1 MPRTRCAL
9 FVVLLLSCSWPGAV
23 PVQTPTVEELIA
35 WLDVPE
41 KQWIATVRL
50 QESPD
55 AATRALL
62 QPGRIA
68 STGPHG
74 RWTGHML
81 ALAKLGSPAIP
92 AIRARA
98 LELLTTGNP
107 RAHVTVAPLIN
118 VLGAMGP
125 AAVPALV
132 DIADVSVT
140 PSVTMSALEEIVR
153 LEPRREVFGQQISP
167 WALWR
172 PADDWPIELERTI
185 LPLLP
190 RLRQVM
196 ESAAAGWHARQ
207 SPQPQRP
214 AAYLLARWGSGD
226 ARTRG
231 LAALHDLASAKNPF
245 HDSLEAIRLLHALK
259 APGTAALIRAT
270 SARVPD
276 YGNLKGTY
284 LLTLAIALH
293 QLGDRDYSPLL
304 TAALQDHRPDVR
316 MDVAD
321 FVARSGEIAHGAL
334 LLPLLNDRVEWNQR
348 TVAGVAHESLGRLT
362 LAQVPP
368 DADVWRRWLARHNG
382 VTRQTLLAN
391 WIEGRGSIARV
402 PITEADGWINRLDVT
417 DGARAFALVD
427 AYLLRTDSGRSGGG
441 GGPAGMH
448 GPGVISLLLGMV
460 QRGVPGARERLERAL
475 SSPST
480 TVRIYAA
487 LALSAY
493 DRRRA
498 IDRLAI
504 EANRPEGEFSDAGE
518 FLLQL
523 GDARGFPTRLARLG
537 SNHGVVRQFACGNL
551 RLYAQQTLPCDVGD
565 AAPDRVAN
573 VVAWR
578 AWWERNAPTVRVN
591 VREAE
596 IDRLAYPGFAEFAIA
611 GMSAK

>member
-1 MPRTRCAL
+1 
-9 FVVLLLSCSWPGAV
+9 
-23 PVQTPTVEELIA
+23 
-35 WLDVPE
+35 
-41 KQWIATVRL
+41 
-50 QESPD
+50 
-55 AATRALL
+55 
-62 QPGRIA
+62 
-68 STGPHG
+68 
-74 RWTGHML
+74 ML

-92 AIRARA
+92 AVRARA
-98 LELLTTGNP
+98 LELLTTVNP

-125 AAVPALV
+125 AAIPALV

-140 PSVTMSALEEIVR
+140 PPVTMSALEEIVR
-153 LEPRREVFGQQISP
+153 LEPRREVFGQQLSP
-167 WALWR
+167 WVLWR
-172 PADDWPIELERTI
+172 PADDRSIELERTI
-185 LPLLP
+185 VPLLP

-196 ESAAAGWHARQ
+196 ESAAAGWHPRQ

-214 AAYLLARWGSGD
+214 AAYLLARWGRGD
-226 ARTRG
+226 ARARG
-231 LAALHDLASAKNPF
+231 LAALHDLASAKNSF
-245 HDSLEAIRLLHALK
+245 HDSLEAIRLLHALQ
-259 APGTAALIRAT
+259 APGTAALIRAA

-276 YGNLKGTY
+276 YGDLKGTY

-316 MDVAD
+316 MDVAE

-334 LLPLLNDRVEWNQR
+334 LLPLLNDGAELNQR
-348 TVAGVAHESLGRLT
+348 TVADVAHESLRRLT

-382 VTRQTLLAN
+382 VTRQMLLAN

-402 PITEADGWINRLDVT
+402 PVTEADGWINHLEVS
-417 DGARAFALVD
+417 DGPQAFALVD
-427 AYLLRTDSGRSGGG
+427 AYLLLRADSGIRSGGS
-441 GGPAGMH
+441 GPAGMH
-448 GPGVISLLLGMV
+448 GPSVISLLLGMV

-475 SSPST
+475 SSPSIN
-480 TVRIYAA
+480 VRIYAA

-504 EANRPEGEFSDAGE
+504 EANRPDGEFSDAGE

-523 GDARGFPTRLARLG
+523 GDARGFATRLARLG
-537 SNHGVVRQFACGNL
+537 SDHGVVRQFACGNL

-573 VVAWR
+573 VIAWR
-578 AWWERNAPTVRVN
+578 AWWERNAPTVRVK

-596 IDRLAYPGFAEFAIA
+596 LDRLAYSGFAEFAIA
-611 GMSAK
+611 VVR